1 MLPCDEAVPSLGMGS
16 WVRGEKP
23 AHRAD
28 ELATLRLGLDLGCRL
43 IDTAQMYGEGLAE
56 TLVGD
61 ALAGRRDE
69 AFSAT
74 KVYPHHASLAG
85 TAAACDR
92 GLRRLGTGRIDP
104 YHLHLRGQV
113 ALAETMRAFEALQ
126 SGRKDP
132 PLRRQRP

>member
-1 MLPCDEAVPSLGMGS
+1 MGS
-16 WVRGEKP
+16 RVRGEKP

-56 TLVGD
+56 TLVGK
-61 ALAGRRDE
+61 ALAGRRDG
-69 AFSAT
+69 AFIVT

-92 GLRRLGTGRIDP
+92 GLRRLGTGRIDL

-132 PLRRQRP
+132 PPRRQQP